1 MNNNNNGETQ
11 KKIMNFP
18 ASDENV
24 LSYEAVQRLSINY
37 TRPVIIL
44 GPLKDRINDDLIAEY
59 PDRFGSCVP
68 RKYSAFASCSLCI
81 SVHLIKF
88 FFSFPILRKQTQLDQ
103 NAITRLTVVIITLLD
118 LANKWSEIFKIIY
131 SLKLVNTMIIYM
143 EHQ

>member
-1 MNNNNNGETQ
+1 MLLIMWQ
-11 KKIMNFP
+11 SKIMNFS

-68 RKYSAFASCSLCI
+68 RKCSIFTQGHFQFI
-81 SVHLIKF
+81 S
-88 FFSFPILRKQTQLDQ
+88 
-103 NAITRLTVVIITLLD
+103 
-118 LANKWSEIFKIIY
+118 
-131 SLKLVNTMIIYM
+131 
-143 EHQ
+143 